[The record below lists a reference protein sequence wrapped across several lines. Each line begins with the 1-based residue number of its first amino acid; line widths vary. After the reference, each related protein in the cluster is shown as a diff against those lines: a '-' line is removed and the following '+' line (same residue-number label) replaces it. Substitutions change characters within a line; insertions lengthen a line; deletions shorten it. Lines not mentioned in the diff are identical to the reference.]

1 MAVTLH
7 WGGNCLKR
15 CSAASRVAVCLWIR
29 ASRPVMWG
37 IIDFRVMSGR
47 IDFGHFPNSPIPPL
61 CHSSLGACTLSK
73 FKVCIA
79 VVMVLVLGI
88 GIGYWYCTVS
98 KFKVCIGSDG
108 IGKSDDRDGEQQY
121 IKGTLE
127 ECGFLDRY
135 FYLSLNK
142 KSPLQL
148 ISVGFFQISTCQLQ
162 YAADHQHSPMV
173 NFTILHQHSP
183 MFAANHNC
191 ALSVI
196 GVLTV
201 LGVFTLQW
209 TLLY

>member
-1 MAVTLH
+1 MC
-7 WGGNCLKR
+7 NP
-15 CSAASRVAVCLWIR
+15 VC
-29 ASRPVMWG
+29 
-37 IIDFRVMSGR
+37 IIDSV
-47 IDFGHFPNSPIPPL
+47 
-61 CHSSLGACTLSK
+61 
-73 FKVCIA
+73 
-79 VVMVLVLGI
+79 
-88 GIGYWYCTVS
+88 YCVYL
-98 KFKVCIGSDG
+98 
-108 IGKSDDRDGEQQY
+108 Q
-121 IKGTLE
+121 GTLE

-148 ISVGFFQISTCQLQ
+148 ISVGFCQISTCQLQ

-209 TLLY
+209 TLLYWKVFPISGCPCSPQCPLHSVQSVHHSVSAPIASGANLLWWPTGW